1 MSPARTPSPLTFL
14 PTSALLILVGLG
26 GMAILLNFTLP
37 TLWPRWLFYF
47 LIVCAGTGLAMPFSA
62 YLNHR
67 FPSDP
72 PARSHV
78 ILRQAL
84 WVGIFAATLA
94 WLQNGRVFNGALAI
108 IIGLGFGGIEYVL
121 RLRERSQWN
130 P

>member
-1 MSPARTPSPLTFL
+1 MEPARTPSPLSFL
-14 PTSALLILVGLG
+14 PTSALFMLIGWGGLALLVNL
-26 GMAILLNFTLP
+26 AQP

-47 LIVCAGTGLAMPFSA
+47 LIVVAITGTALPFA
-62 YLNHR
+62 AFLNHR

-72 PARSHV
+72 PARSQV

-84 WVGIFAATLA
+84 WVGVYVATLA
-94 WLQNGRVFNGALAI
+94 WLQNGRVFNGALALI
-108 IIGLGFGGIEYVL
+108 VGVGFAALEYFL